1 MVMFMN
7 CRIAD
12 LRNKQ
17 VVCVKNGCVLG
28 FVSDVDI
35 NTESGELE
43 ALIIFGRLRFL
54 GLFGREDDIVIPWN
68 EIKVIGQETVLVNTE
83 PEIYS
88 KFMKHRKYTI

>member
-1 MVMFMN
+1 MYMSS
-7 CRIAD
+7 RIVD

-17 VVCVKNGCVLG
+17 VVCTGTGCILG
-28 FVSDVDI
+28 YVSDVEFSLD
-35 NTESGELE
+35 SGQL
-43 ALIIFGRLRFL
+43 LSIVIFGRPRFF
-54 GLFGREDDIVIPWN
+54 GLFGREADIVIPWN